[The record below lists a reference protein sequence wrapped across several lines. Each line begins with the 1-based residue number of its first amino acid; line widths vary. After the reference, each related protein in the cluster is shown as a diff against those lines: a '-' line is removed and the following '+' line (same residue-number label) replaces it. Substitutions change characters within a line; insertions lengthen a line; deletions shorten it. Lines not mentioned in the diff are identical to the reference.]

1 MYTPPT
7 ICGSRHLV
15 ANELARQLTCTLS
28 FVRRAAID
36 GPLGGSEMRLRHSF
50 RLGFVEYALIALVLA
65 FLFGLI
71 MLPYWLR
78 G

>member
-1 MYTPPT
+1 MVT
-7 ICGSRHLV
+7 GAARRSR
-15 ANELARQLTCTLS
+15 T
-28 FVRRAAID
+28 
-36 GPLGGSEMRLRHSF
+36 MRLRQGSF

-65 FLFGLI
+65 FLIGLI

>member
-1 MYTPPT
+1 
-7 ICGSRHLV
+7 
-15 ANELARQLTCTLS
+15 
-28 FVRRAAID
+28 
-36 GPLGGSEMRLRHSF
+36 MRLRHSF

-65 FLFGLI
+65 FLVGLI